1 MFDIFVGFTIVVLLV
16 TLVFVF
22 IAKKRKDRNEPVFG
36 WRRKQFLEE
45 QNGANGVTNT
55 SSENEQDRKEKK
67 KKKNDSDP
75 DLENIRDL
83 LEVKDIEY
91 GIIHKQR
98 NEFSIVLS
106 SDFVNFDL
114 LKPSEQLGILQ
125 GYQQLYNVIN
135 FPIQILGQAV
145 RQDFRKE
152 RFRFEENLKKC
163 NEQTRKYNMDV
174 IEHIQSRTMDD
185 FRISLRIYYVVNYV
199 YEPSKMAKLNKE
211 QREKVIIEQLYMR
224 ANIVRRALRRAKIE
238 ADIQDSLRAM
248 EVLKR
253 ALNRDRTVL
262 HPIED
267 VVDKEKMAAFV
278 TMDPTVIAGF
288 ADIVHD
294 HEEASEIV
302 GNDEESQEK
311 QESEETHH
319 AVTS

>member
-1 MFDIFVGFTIVVLLV
+1 MFDIFVIFTILVLFV
-16 TLVFVF
+16 ALVFTFV
-22 IAKKRKDRNEPVFG
+22 AKKRMDNNEPVFG

-45 QNGANGVTNT
+45 QRESEGGAVSQPEENGKSILKLKGRKKGEV
-55 SSENEQDRKEKK
+55 QDPNVESIK
-67 KKKNDSDP
+67 
-75 DLENIRDL
+75 DL
-83 LEVKDIEY
+83 LEVNDIEY
-91 GIIHKQR
+91 GIIHKQK
-98 NEFSIVLS
+98 NEYSIILS

-152 RFRFEENLKKC
+152 RIRFEENLKKC
-163 NEQTRKYNMDV
+163 NPQTRKYNMDV

-185 FRISLRIYYVVNYV
+185 FRISLRIYYVVNYI

-238 ADIQDSLRAM
+238 AEIQDSLRAM

-253 ALNRDRTVL
+253 AMNRDRTVL

-267 VVDKEKMAAFV
+267 LAEKEKMAAFV
-278 TMDPTVIAGF
+278 TMDPSAVAGF
-288 ADIVHD
+288 VDLVHE
-294 HEEASEIV
+294 HEEALEV
-302 GNDEESQEK
+302 VQTEEESEK
-311 QESEETHH
+311 ARD

>member
-1 MFDIFVGFTIVVLLV
+1 MFDVFVIFTVVILFV
-16 TLVFVF
+16 TLGFVF
-22 IAKKRKDRNEPVFG
+22 IAKKRQDNNEPIFG
-36 WRRKQFLEE
+36 WRRKQYLEE
-45 QNGANGVTNT
+45 LRE
-55 SSENEQDRKEKK
+55 SEGGNIPQPTDKSGKK
-67 KKKNDSDP
+67 QKDKKQESQDP
-75 DLENIRDL
+75 DVESIKDL
-83 LEVKDIEY
+83 LDVKDIEF

-98 NEFSIVLS
+98 NEYSIVLS

-185 FRISLRIYYVVNYV
+185 FRISLRIYYVVNYI
-199 YEPSKMAKLNKE
+199 YEPSKMAKLKKD

-238 ADIQDSLRAM
+238 AEIQDSLRAM

-253 ALNRDRTVL
+253 SLNRDRTVL

-267 VVDKEKMAAFV
+267 FVEKEKMAAFV
-278 TMDPTVIAGF
+278 TMDPSAIPGF
-288 ADIVHD
+288 SDLVHD
-294 HEEASEIV
+294 YEEALDV
-302 GNDEESQEK
+302 VQEENT
-311 QESEETHH
+311 EETSY